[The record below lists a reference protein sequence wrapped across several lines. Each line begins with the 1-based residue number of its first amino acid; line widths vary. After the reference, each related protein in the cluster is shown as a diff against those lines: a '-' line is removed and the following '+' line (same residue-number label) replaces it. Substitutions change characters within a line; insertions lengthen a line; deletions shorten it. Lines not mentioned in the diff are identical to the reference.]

1 MAHGAGVKV
10 ECYDDRFDCNSRPV
24 PEQRALRVYLVCSNP
39 AAEKRCKNRLKREL
53 RSALCRK
60 FIFPRFCGGN
70 YTYNSHCPKDEF
82 MKVTP
87 ELLEEGISL
96 NGAWSKKQLLA
107 LGVPIRKEFKLI
119 KGWKGRLIG
128 SETTEQQKK
137 QFLALKNAHIK
148 DDEPLFESLE
158 QQHMKEICACL

>member
-1 MAHGAGVKV
+1 
-10 ECYDDRFDCNSRPV
+10 
-24 PEQRALRVYLVCSNP
+24 
-39 AAEKRCKNRLKREL
+39 
-53 RSALCRK
+53 
-60 FIFPRFCGGN
+60 
-70 YTYNSHCPKDEF
+70 